1 MRDILDL
8 IDTNIIIESR
18 GIYARTPNDPPFSA
32 LDGNMFGARPG
43 DPYYFQ
49 GVTSY
54 PSVGG
59 FATTEKTQAAVD
71 ALEKKLN
78 QKIIFFNRIG
88 KGYRGFGVA
97 EFLSANDTP
106 IYFGKFFNSIEPS
119 MMRKWENSEI
129 PGLQAELT
137 GSKKARSGFKPQ
149 DILGTQDTF
158 NSGSQLLSFINA
170 SSTLPDN
177 IKDGISMIGKNQ
189 LPVFV
194 GEGENLAAIRDNL
207 GELIQSLAL
216 TQGLVGGDADEAR
229 KQVLNDAAWKTL
241 SIHFP
246 SGKTYG
252 LVDFYLRTGN
262 LSLGVSS
269 KGNKGAAAS
278 VRNLLDGI
286 ANAKAAGQDLEAEYP
301 YAANIIQTISRMNSI
316 EGPLNLAVDLK
327 LINSSQAGTIQQMIK
342 QHATKNPPK
351 WTEKWLSKYKAGKA
365 LGWNYGYWVLAA
377 VTAEIARIVNAD
389 KAFSEGCLAFINYS
403 SMMQMYTEAK
413 KTGSDVTIT
422 KFGIIYPARFKG
434 TVVLKAKKSYY
445 ASGITQKFTF
455 DFAPG
460 NAVITPEPEN
470 TGIDTTDAG
479 DSPNDAAGGE
489 LDYEPG
495 RSDIK
500 ASDTVVEPKTRTPSK
515 ASELEKFGRTR
526 QRR

>member
-8 IDTNIIIESR
+8 IDSNIIIESR

-32 LDGNMFGARPG
+32 LAGNMFGARSG
-43 DPYYFQ
+43 DLYYFQ
-49 GVTSY
+49 SVTSY
-54 PSVGG
+54 PELGG
-59 FATTEKTQAAVD
+59 FATAEKTQAAVD

-97 EFLSANDTP
+97 EFLSANNNP
-106 IYFGKFFNSIEPS
+106 IYFGKFFRSIEPS
-119 MMRKWENSEI
+119 MMRKWGNSEI

-137 GSKKARSGFKPQ
+137 GSKKARLGFKSQ
-149 DILGTQDTF
+149 DILGTQNTF
-158 NSGSQLLSFINA
+158 ESGSQLLSFINA

-216 TQGLVGGDADEAR
+216 TQGMVGGAADKAR
-229 KQVLNDAAWKTL
+229 EQLLKNTPWQSLN
-241 SIHFP
+241 IHFP
-246 SGKTYG
+246 SGKTFG
-252 LVDFYLRTGN
+252 LVDFYLRKGN

-269 KGNKGAAAS
+269 KGNKGAPAS

-301 YAANIIQTISRMNSI
+301 YATNIIKSISTLTQIN
-316 EGPLNLAVDLK
+316 GPLNLAVDFK
-327 LINSSQAGTIQQMIK
+327 LIDSSQANTIQQMIK
-342 QHATKNPPK
+342 QHVTKNPPE
-351 WTEKWLSKYKAGKA
+351 WTKKWLSKYKAGKA
-365 LGWNYGYWVLAA
+365 PGWNYGYWVLAA
-377 VTAEIARIVNAD
+377 LTAEIARIANAD
-389 KAFSEGCLAFINYS
+389 KAFSKGCLAILNYS
-403 SMMQMYTEAK
+403 SVIQMYTMAK
-413 KTGSDVTIT
+413 KTGSDVAIT
-422 KFGIIYPARFKG
+422 KFGIIYPAIFKG
-434 TVVLKAKKSYY
+434 TVVLNAKKSYY

-455 DFAPG
+455 DFAPD

-470 TGIDTTDAG
+470 TGINATD
-479 DSPNDAAGGE
+479 DIDVTGGE
-489 LDYEPG
+489 LDYEPS
-495 RSDIK
+495 RSDLK
-500 ASDTVVEPKTRTPSK
+500 ASDTVTTKPSRTSEIKT
-515 ASELEKFGRTR
+515 FGRAR